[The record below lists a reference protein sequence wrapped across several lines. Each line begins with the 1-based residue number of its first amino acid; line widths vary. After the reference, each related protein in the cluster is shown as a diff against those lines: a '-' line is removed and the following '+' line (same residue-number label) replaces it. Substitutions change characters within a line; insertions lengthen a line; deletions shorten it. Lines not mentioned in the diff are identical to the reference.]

1 MYLTNNKGKS
11 VATDR
16 FTRTLKDKIGKKTTR
31 KCRSYLDY
39 LRKLV
44 DEFKK
49 MFCSKITVLL
59 VKNLT
64 DYSTLTEEIEAN
76 PKAPNLKLVI
86 ESGILSTKILLAKV
100 TSINGQEKYL

>member
-11 VATDR
+11 VAADR

-44 DEFKK
+44 DELNK

-86 ESGILSTKILLAKV
+86 ESGILSTKLLLAKV

>member
-16 FTRTLKDKIGKKTTR
+16 FIRTLKDKIDKKTTR

-39 LRKLV
+39 LRKLE
-44 DEFKK
+44 DECNK

-59 VKNLT
+59 VKNMT
-64 DYSTLTEEIEAN
+64 DYSALTE
-76 PKAPNLKLVI
+76 
-86 ESGILSTKILLAKV
+86 
-100 TSINGQEKYL
+100 